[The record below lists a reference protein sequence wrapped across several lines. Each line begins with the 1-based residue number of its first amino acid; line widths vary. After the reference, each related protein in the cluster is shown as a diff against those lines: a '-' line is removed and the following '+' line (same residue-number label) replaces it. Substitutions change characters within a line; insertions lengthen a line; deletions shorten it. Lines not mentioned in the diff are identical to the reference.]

1 MWFFPLFSDGGENED
16 GGENGENADANDQN
30 RKGAFERDSS
40 SFVEA
45 SSASAR
51 ASEAALVRRR
61 SVGRDAS
68 VSR

>member
-1 MWFFPLFSDGGENED
+1 MFPLSRADVVRFFSFFSDGGENED

-45 SSASAR
+45 SSASA
-51 ASEAALVRRR
+51 
-61 SVGRDAS
+61 
-68 VSR
+68 